1 MILKSAII
9 ADKQYVQ
16 TTCRERNPNRGALSI
31 VEAKIRNLKS
41 SYVTRRNSKLTQKTF
56 RQGTPKSQRKTSTL

>member
-16 TTCRERNPNRGALSI
+16 TTCQELIPDRGALSV
-31 VEAKIRNLKS
+31 VEAKIRNLKEFS
-41 SYVTRRNSKLTQKTF
+41 CNA
-56 RQGTPKSQRKTSTL
+56 